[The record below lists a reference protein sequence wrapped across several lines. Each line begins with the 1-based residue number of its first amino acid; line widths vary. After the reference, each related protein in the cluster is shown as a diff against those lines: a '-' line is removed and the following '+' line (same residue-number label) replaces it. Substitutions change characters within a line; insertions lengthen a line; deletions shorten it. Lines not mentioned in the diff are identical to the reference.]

1 LLSDQLANATYHVTA
16 LFGQLDIQIV
26 NAPILGRGLAL
37 SSQNQVQTEY
47 KMASGTICGLDGINE
62 EFDYNYT
69 FTFNVNGMGSA
80 TAKWSYGAN
89 AHCAVC
95 EQVSDTATLH
105 RVAGPGS

>member
-1 LLSDQLANATYHVTA
+1 MLSDQLANVTYHVTA

-26 NAPILGRGLAL
+26 NGPILGRGLAL

-47 KMASGTICGLDGINE
+47 KAASGTICGVDGVNE
-62 EFDYNYT
+62 EFDYKYT
-69 FTFNVNGMGSA
+69 FTFNVNGTGSA
-80 TAKWSYGAN
+80 TAKWSYGLN

-95 EQVSDTATLH
+95 QPSDTATLH